1 MNFAVVQRILG
12 LLLMMF
18 SLTMLPPAAI
28 SLYFQDGNL
37 APFIDAFAALLLAG
51 AITWWPVRHRVREL
65 RVRDGFLIVALFWG
79 VLGVAGAAPLVLSGE
94 VEMSLTEA
102 VFESVSGFTTTGATV
117 LVGLDSM
124 PRSLLYYRVQI
135 EWLGGIGM
143 VVLAVALLPM
153 LGVGGMQLLRA
164 ETPGPVKDSKLT
176 PRITETAKVLWIVY
190 LFITMSCALAYWLA
204 GMTPFDALAHS
215 FSTVATGGNS
225 THDANIGYFDSV
237 AIEMIAVVFMFIGGV
252 NFSLHFL
259 AFRHRSVANYARDPE
274 FRAYVALLSLGVA
287 LYTIVLWLDQSFDNP
302 GQAFVNPLGALRLA
316 LFHAVSMQT
325 SSGFF
330 TDDMSHWP
338 GALPVILMLSTF
350 VGGCAGSTSG
360 GMKVVRWL
368 LLWKQGQ
375 REVVQLVHPNAEV
388 PVKLGRKPID
398 PRVIDAVWGF
408 FAVYVASFGLLM
420 VLLIAIGEDQVTAFS
435 AIAACMNNTGTGL
448 GEVAS
453 NFTTLSDPG
462 KWICVVAMLLG
473 RLEVFPLLVLISPTF
488 WRR

>member
-1 MNFAVVQRILG
+1 MNLAVVQRILG
-12 LLLMMF
+12 LLLMLF
-18 SLTMLPPAAI
+18 SLTMLPPVVV
-28 SLYFQDGNL
+28 SLYFQDGNWP
-37 APFIDAFAALLLAG
+37 PFIDAFVALLILG
-51 AITWWPVRHRVREL
+51 GLTWWPVRDRVREL
-65 RVRDGFLIVALFWG
+65 RVRDGFLIVALFWA
-79 VLGVAGAAPLVLSGE
+79 VLGVAGAVPLMLSTE

-117 LVGLDSM
+117 LTGLDSM
-124 PRSLLYYRVQI
+124 PQSLLYYRVQI

-176 PRITETAKVLWIVY
+176 PRITETAKVLWIIY
-190 LFITMSCALAYWLA
+190 AAITVACGLAYWLA
-204 GMTPFDALAHS
+204 GMSPFDALAHS

-225 THDANIGYFDSV
+225 THDANLGYFDSA

-259 AFRHRSVANYARDPE
+259 AWRHRHVMNYLRDPE
-274 FRAYVALLSLGVA
+274 FKAYVTLLAGGVA
-287 LYTIVLWLDQSFDNP
+287 LYAIVLWLNRSFDD
-302 GQAFVNPLGALRLA
+302 PLQALRLA
-316 LFHAVSMQT
+316 TLHAVSMQT

-350 VGGCAGSTSG
+350 IGGCAGSTSG

-375 REVVQLVHPNAEV
+375 REVVQLVHPSAQV

-408 FAVYVASFGLLM
+408 FAVYVVSFGLLM
-420 VLLIAIGEDQVTAFS
+420 VLLIAIGEDQITAFS

-448 GEVAS
+448 GKVAS
-453 NFTTLSDPG
+453 NFATLSDAG
-462 KWICVVAMLLG
+462 KWICLVAMLLG
-473 RLEVFPLLVLISPTF
+473 RLEVFPLLVLISPAF